1 MTSTMSNMPFLMQT
15 YNRLPVNFS
24 HGEGCWLYDSA
35 GKKYLDGLCGISVT
49 NLGHNHPAVTRAI
62 AEQSAKLLHTSNLY
76 QIEAQ
81 QALAEKL
88 CKLSG
93 MEAVFFGN
101 SGAEANEAAIKI
113 AKLYGHHHNIDEP
126 LILTFSGSFHG
137 RTLGTIAATA
147 NDKIKAGFG
156 PLTPG
161 FKHLPFNDISAVQQA
176 FVEHDNIVAVLV
188 EPVQGEGGIHLA
200 NEEFLI
206 ALQVLCQQ
214 NEALFMLDEIQS
226 GNARCGRYFA
236 HQLIDALQPDVVT
249 LAKALGNGI
258 PIGACIARGEAAK
271 TFAPGNHGSTF
282 GGNPFACRVAHT
294 VVEEIE
300 QASLCSRAEHLS
312 NVMGQQL
319 NSALANFAAL
329 KEIRR
334 CGLMIGIDLDIDLSN
349 AMAKALD
356 MGLVIN
362 VTAGS
367 VIRLLPPLIMSD
379 SEAEQLIDGVAT
391 LIKKL

>member
-1 MTSTMSNMPFLMQT
+1 M
-15 YNRLPVNFS
+15 
-24 HGEGCWLYDSA
+24 
-35 GKKYLDGLCGISVT
+35 
-49 NLGHNHPAVTRAI
+49 
-62 AEQSAKLLHTSNLY
+62 
-76 QIEAQ
+76 
-81 QALAEKL
+81 
-88 CKLSG
+88 
-93 MEAVFFGN
+93 
-101 SGAEANEAAIKI
+101 
-113 AKLYGHHHNIDEP
+113 
-126 LILTFSGSFHG
+126 
-137 RTLGTIAATA
+137 
-147 NDKIKAGFG
+147 
-156 PLTPG
+156 
-161 FKHLPFNDISAVQQA
+161 QQA

-206 ALQVLCQQ
+206 ALQALCQQ
-214 NEALFMLDEIQS
+214 NDALFMLDEIQS

-300 QASLCSRAEHLS
+300 QSSLCSRAEHLS

-319 NSALANFAAL
+319 NSAVANFAAL

-367 VIRLLPPLIMSD
+367 VIRLLPPLICQIAKPS
-379 SEAEQLIDGVAT
+379 S
-391 LIKKL
+391 